1 MTGPRAFLLS
11 LSLATLAAFAVVALA
26 PSASADRLTL
36 TDGRTVEGL
45 VRKDGDVY
53 RVISRFG
60 ESAIPV
66 ADVKL
71 LEAGSS
77 FEAAWRTRAE
87 KLAADDHAGRA
98 ALATWLEAE
107 GRPDEARILAEAVV
121 EADPENEAAHK
132 LLGHVRHR
140 GSWMSPDEA
149 KAADGLLRRGDEWF
163 TPEAWAKLD
172 AEAKAKAEA
181 SETTRAGRAVSARA
195 NDAVR
200 MMLSPDPVVRAQG
213 AKRLDALAVETKSE
227 ALKSLVPQVAAY
239 AAAADRMVAAAGAP
253 DASGGSAT
261 VLSECRIQL
270 AKLKRPIQSFRTGLA
285 SNAAGANVEIQLP
298 EIEVIRVFT
307 TVAVPAAV
315 K

>member
-1 MTGPRAFLLS
+1 MTGPRTLLLS
-11 LSLATLAAFAVVALA
+11 LGLASVCAFVAAPAAF
-26 PSASADRLTL
+26 ADRLTL
-36 TDGRTVEGL
+36 ADGRTVEGL

-60 ESAIPV
+60 ESSVPV
-66 ADVKL
+66 ADVKSV
-71 LEAGSS
+71 ETGSPL
-77 FEAAWRTRAE
+77 EAAWRARAE
-87 KLAADDHAGRA
+87 KLAADDHEGRA
-98 ALATWLEAE
+98 ALAAWLAGE
-107 GRPDEARILAEAVV
+107 GRADEARILAEAVV
-121 EADPENEAAHK
+121 EADPENATAHR

-140 GSWMSPDEA
+140 GAWMSPDEA

-163 TPEAWAKLD
+163 TPEAWARLD
-172 AEAKAKAEA
+172 AEAKQKAEA

-200 MMLSPDPVVRAQG
+200 MMLSPDLVVRAQG
-213 AKRLDALAVETKSE
+213 AKRLEALAVETKSE
-227 ALKSLVPQVAAY
+227 ALRALVPQVAAY
-239 AAAADRMVAAAGAP
+239 AAAADRLVAAAGAP
-253 DASGGSAT
+253 ESGGAAT

-298 EIEVIRVFT
+298 EIEVIKVAT
-307 TVAVPAAV
+307 TVAIPAGV